1 MQTKWTDCCV
11 FIPEAEV
18 AGGTDA
24 QIQGMGTQATAQ
36 AFSISNYVDDGAT
49 DQCMKDWPQGT
60 VFVNRVDS
68 LDLAMVNPGGLSAI
82 WDVKKPVRY
91 MSMDF
96 QGEMWTRNIGMG
108 VAGVEMLLT
117 AT

>member
-1 MQTKWTDCCV
+1 M
-11 FIPEAEV
+11 
-18 AGGTDA
+18 A
-24 QIQGMGTQATAQ
+24 QIQGMGTQATSQ

-49 DQCMKDWPQGT
+49 DQCMKDWPQGP

-68 LDLAMVNPGGLSAI
+68 SDLAMVNPGGLSAI

-91 MSMDF
+91 MSLDV
-96 QGEMWTRNIGMG
+96 QGETWARNTGVG
-108 VAGVEMLLT
+108 VAGIKLLLT